1 MLESNTFSPLV
12 VEVTLY
18 KHNLIDNRV
27 LSEIRRNSRLQKI
40 PGSDKHFFISTDDM
54 IDVLEDR
61 FKDDILYQNGLSS
74 EDLVKHIN
82 SAFFLHSVVTT
93 FTNLRYVKFSVSGS
107 KDYTRV
113 KNNQI
118 AFEYKILHAKIDLPA
133 LVENNE
139 ELSQIQTLMQ
149 KIKFWNSNPFRPQT
163 FVECSSQD
171 LINQINYYEGDNE
184 QFMQDH
190 AVAIGNLLKYV
201 DMKLETDNSSLQ
213 IIMIN

>member
-1 MLESNTFSPLV
+1 MLEINSFSPLV

-93 FTNLRYVKFSVSGS
+93 FSNLKYVKFTISNS
-107 KDYTRV
+107 KNYTR
-113 KNNQI
+113 KKGNQI
-118 AFEYKILHAKIDLPA
+118 SFDYKILHAKIDLPS
-133 LVENNE
+133 LVNDRK
-139 ELSQIQTLMQ
+139 ELKEIQQLLQ
-149 KIKFWNSNPFRPQT
+149 HLKFWKSDPYKPQT
-163 FVECSSQD
+163 YIECSSQD
-171 LINQINYYEGDNE
+171 LINNINYYEGSNDE
-184 QFMQDH
+184 FMQDF
-190 AVAIGNLLKYV
+190 AVPIGNLLKYV
-201 DMKLETDNSSLQ
+201 DMKLETDNSSLH
-213 IIMIN
+213 IIVME